1 MPKNKIQ
8 VYNLPQKIAE
18 GIERD
23 AILQRRSESEAA
35 LNALLAYYTMS
46 DDLRQDIEIEAKQ
59 ENITEAEMITRI
71 IEGYFNRNRDP
82 QDRVGHKNP
91 TRNDNN
97 DNEKSDILKSVA
109 ALLESLSKSNKL
121 CWA

>member
-8 VYNLPQKIAE
+8 VYNLPPKIAE

-23 AILQRRSESEAA
+23 AVLQRRSESEAA
-35 LNALLAYYTMS
+35 LNALLVYYTMS

-71 IEGYFNRNRDP
+71 IEGYFNRNCDP

-91 TRNDNN
+91 TRNDN